1 MLFVYATILAL
12 IVLLVP
18 DVAYAWGPGMHVE
31 VAMKALANLSWA
43 VPVIA
48 GLAER
53 FPDAFLYGASSPDI
67 IVGKK
72 YAGYLHHCHNWRM
85 GWLILNESKTERQRA
100 AAYGYLMHLASDIV
114 AHNYYIPVKIVR
126 SYEARMLS
134 HAYWEM
140 RFDLGVAD
148 EAWDRLAQIGELEIE
163 EFDEIL
169 ERVLRKTLFSFATNK
184 RIFSTILIFHK
195 MRTLR
200 KSLRLYAKQSRFDIH
215 EENRQHYGDL
225 TMEAARDFL
234 AHPDSCACLD
244 VDPAGLGRLAYAQNL
259 RRRMRSM
266 LKSGLM
272 VPKQAETLVGLVREQ
287 LALGLYRPE
296 MVLPDVVDV
305 L

>member
-215 EENRQHYGDL
+215 EENRQHYVDL